1 MTFKSFFQKVYN
13 NSLFLSS
20 RLFLVIGVIVAIFLL
35 AFVYEGLFGIAQL
48 AFFALLALIIVDIL
62 MLYANVQGIEG
73 KRVLPEKFSN
83 GDVNPIYLPCR
94 NAYTFPIRLR
104 IIDEVPVQFQARDT
118 VFELGMKAG
127 EEKELRY
134 ELRPT
139 ERGEYHFGALNIY
152 VAGPIGLVRK
162 RYIFDADT
170 MVPSYP
176 SFIQM
181 RQYQIMAIS
190 NRLSELGVKQV
201 RRLGHTSEFEQI
213 KEYVRGD
220 DYRTLN
226 WKATARTG
234 KLMVNQYRDE
244 RAQHIYCL
252 IDKSRN
258 MKMPFEGLSLLD
270 YAINASLV
278 LSNIALLKQDKAG
291 LIAFSEKIDSM
302 LPSSNRPTHMNLIME
317 VLYNQQTRYLEAD
330 YERLYTTITRKVS
343 QRSLMVLFT
352 NFESLNA
359 LRRTLPYLKRL
370 NRTHLLVVVFFENT
384 ELRELLASQPQ
395 SMEEI
400 YIKTIGENFAYEK
413 KQIVRELERN
423 GIIAILTTPQNL
435 TVNTLNKYLELKA
448 RGMV

>member
-1 MTFKSFFQKVYN
+1 MTFKSFFLKLYN
-13 NSLFLSS
+13 NSLFLSN
-20 RLFLVIGVIVAIFLL
+20 RLFVVVGVIAAAFLL
-35 AFVYEGLFGIAQL
+35 SFIYEGLFGIVQL
-48 AFFALLALIIVDIL
+48 AFFAFIALIVVDIL
-62 MLYANVQGIEG
+62 MLYANTAGIEG
-73 KRVLPEKFSN
+73 RRILPEKFSN
-83 GDVNPIYLPCR
+83 GDPNAVYIPCR
-94 NAYTFPIRLR
+94 NAYTFPVWLR

-118 VFELGMKAG
+118 VFTLGLKAG

-139 ERGEYHFGALNIY
+139 ERGEYHFGGLNIY
-152 VAGPIGLVRK
+152 VAGPLGLVRK
-162 RYIFDADT
+162 RYTFDADA

-190 NRLSELGVKQV
+190 NRLQELGVKQV
-201 RRLGHTSEFEQI
+201 RRLGHTTEFEQI

-226 WKATARTG
+226 WKATARSG

-291 LIAFSEKIDSM
+291 LVAFSEKIDSI
-302 LPSSNRPTHMNLIME
+302 LPSSNKPTHMNLIME
-317 VLYNQQTRYLEAD
+317 VLYNQQTRFLEAD
-330 YERLYTTITRKVS
+330 YERLYTAITRKIP

-359 LRRTLPYLKRL
+359 LRRTLPYLRRL

-384 ELRELLASQPQ
+384 ELKDLLESQPQ